1 MLAVY
6 YFSILKI
13 RMIPNHY
20 LRMGTKYN
28 LLKIAYDNFGRK
40 GPKSLDANLE
50 SSGFND
56 FENLNDLQDQLIRKH
71 LINTDIF
78 LLTCENELTSFPYIF
93 QLLAQF
99 PETLRFNKQIFLH
112 REKPEYNELF
122 LEITK
127 LSPGNILSSFSDYYQ
142 LDSDED
148 AINLIM
154 ICLESWFSRID
165 INHIDAQKMFKEF
178 DEIIKGLLQFKKSSE
193 FNNSDTS
200 LNYK

>member
-1 MLAVY
+1 METEY
-6 YFSILKI
+6 K
-13 RMIPNHY
+13 
-20 LRMGTKYN
+20 

-40 GPKSLDANLE
+40 GPKSLDASLE

-56 FENLNDLQDQLIRKH
+56 FENLDDLHNQLIRRH
-71 LINTDIF
+71 LINTEIF
-78 LLTCENELTSFPYIF
+78 LLACEKELTYFPELF

-112 REKPEYNELF
+112 RLNPEYNELF

-142 LDSDED
+142 LSSDED
-148 AINLIM
+148 VINLIK
-154 ICLESWFSRID
+154 ICCDSWFSRID
-165 INHIDAQKMFKEF
+165 TNHIDAQKMFKEF
-178 DEIIKGLLQFKKSSE
+178 DEIIKGLLRFKKSSE

-200 LNYK
+200 LNYKL